1 MTASAFWDSTL
12 EPNGKLRLAGR
23 STPSLRRR
31 NWQLYGLTALAVG
44 ILVTH
49 RPSRKMWLLAA
60 CGILVLIP
68 IRAIRALFLR
78 VDIDQTRVKAYLA
91 SIMTTPVVHFLRG
104 VGNKTLGFDF
114 FETAPSLLKTIRKI
128 PA

>member
-1 MTASAFWDSTL
+1 
-12 EPNGKLRLAGR
+12 
-23 STPSLRRR
+23 
-31 NWQLYGLTALAVG
+31 
-44 ILVTH
+44 
-49 RPSRKMWLLAA
+49 MWLLAA

-68 IRAIRALFLR
+68 IGAIRALFLR
-78 VDIDQTRVKAYLA
+78 VDEDQTRVKAYLA

-114 FETAPSLLKTIRKI
+114 FETAPSLLKTMRKI